1 MWKNHQFLSS
11 SKKMRTKES
20 CFFFSA
26 SRCIYTV
33 RRKTILFRCNSTKL
47 LHDRFSKFV
56 HSAAT
61 NCKRA
66 LKIPP
71 HRQRVATT
79 CIIPCEILV
88 FENRP
93 ISKLVL
99 KKELVKN
106 RLLKSKTTAKQ
117 RFFSDASNISC
128 TDEKMCMV
136 VWPNKSK
143 WSTKLTHLRC
153 PRKNGRIKWVS
164 C

>member
-1 MWKNHQFLSS
+1 VKKITSFYQALKRCAQKKIVSFFLPHGVYTLCVEKLYDTIRYDTRCYFNVR
-11 SKKMRTKES
+11 SKADIS
-20 CFFFSA
+20 Q
-26 SRCIYTV
+26 
-33 RRKTILFRCNSTKL
+33 LNLPHGNFRCNSTKL
-47 LHDRFSKFV
+47 VHDRFSKFV

-99 KKELVKN
+99 KRELVKN

-117 RFFSDASNISC
+117 RLFSDASNISC

-136 VWPNKSK
+136 V
-143 WSTKLTHLRC
+143 
-153 PRKNGRIKWVS
+153 
-164 C
+164 